1 VVIFTLESQ
10 SAAHQSGVRIA
21 VSPTREASRQ
31 SKLDFLF
38 VFSVA
43 TAKG

>member
-1 VVIFTLESQ
+1 MVIFTWILIAPHS
-10 SAAHQSGVRIA
+10 QSGVRIA

>member
-1 VVIFTLESQ
+1 MIFALDSH
-10 SAAHQSGVRIA
+10 SAAQLIWRQDRCQA
-21 VSPTREASRQ
+21 TREASRQ